1 MMNKM
6 TPAVIA
12 ENVSLT
18 LNSRAGPVEILKSV
32 SLTVSPGE
40 SVGVVGRSGSGKSSL
55 LSVLAGLEQ
64 VTAGHISVLGRNIDA
79 MDEDALAAFR
89 LESVGFIFQ
98 AFHLIPT
105 MTALENTALPL
116 ELAGAP
122 EAAAQARKML
132 EDVGLGARLDHYPDQ
147 LSGGEQQRVAI
158 GRALVGRPPVLFA
171 DEPTGNLDAG
181 AAGIVIDLLFALRE
195 KARAALILVTHDP
208 ALAARCD
215 RIETMED
222 GRLVVSP
229 LSAAAE

>member
-105 MTALENTALPL
+105 MTALENAALPL

>member
-1 MMNKM
+1 MNKM

-105 MTALENTALPL
+105 MTALENAALPL